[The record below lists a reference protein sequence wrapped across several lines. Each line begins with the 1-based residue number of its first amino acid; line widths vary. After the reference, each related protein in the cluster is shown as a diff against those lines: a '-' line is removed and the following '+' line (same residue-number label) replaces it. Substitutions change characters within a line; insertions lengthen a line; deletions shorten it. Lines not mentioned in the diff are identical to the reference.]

1 VTITGHKTLCIFQRY
16 NLIDEG
22 DLQNAMTTLQTYL
35 THPKLDTSMD
45 TNALGALTSRRKD
58 AVNPRG

>member
-1 VTITGHKTLCIFQRY
+1 VTITGHKTLRIFQRY

-22 DLQNAMTTLQTYL
+22 DLQNAMTTLQTHLAY
-35 THPKLDTSMD
+35 HKLDTSRD
-45 TNALGALTSRRKD
+45 TNTLEALTSRRKD